1 MNIIQNRKMDE
12 ERALYGLHNA
22 EVVNCEFSG
31 PLDGESALKECG
43 NINIKNCRFL
53 LRYPLWHLNGGSM
66 ENSLMTET
74 CRAAM
79 WYDKRFVIENT
90 EINGI
95 KAVRECD
102 DITIKNCKINSE
114 EFGWFCRKMNIENC
128 GLISVY
134 PFLQCRN
141 LEINGLKMQGK
152 YSFQYAE
159 NVTIKN
165 SVLDTKDAFWHS
177 KNVTVSDSIIKGE
190 YLAWY
195 SENLHLI
202 RCKIIGTQPLCYAK
216 GLVMEDCEMQDCDLA
231 FEYSDV
237 KARIKGMVESVKNPL
252 SGYIHAEWI
261 GKIIIDEHCVKN
273 AGCEIKTLK

>member
-1 MNIIQNRKMDE
+1 
-12 ERALYGLHNA
+12 
-22 EVVNCEFSG
+22 
-31 PLDGESALKECG
+31 
-43 NINIKNCRFL
+43 
-53 LRYPLWHLNGGSM
+53 
-66 ENSLMTET
+66 
-74 CRAAM
+74 
-79 WYDKRFVIENT
+79 
-90 EINGI
+90 
-95 KAVRECD
+95 
-102 DITIKNCKINSE
+102 
-114 EFGWFCRKMNIENC
+114 MNIENC
-128 GLISVY
+128 GLVSVY

-141 LEINGLKMQGK
+141 LEINGMKMQGK

-177 KNVTVSDSIIKGE
+177 KNVTVTDSIIKGE

-216 GLVMEDCEMQDCDLA
+216 GLIMEDCEMQDCDLA

-237 KARIKGMVESVKNPL
+237 KASIKGTVESVKNPL
-252 SGYIHAEWI
+252 SGYIYAGRI